1 MNGNPANGPCED
13 YELEVA
19 DLVDGTLAPEKARVV
34 SLHLAGC
41 CRCRKWRDEYA
52 AMDRQLARAIPRPR
66 LTIDFEWKLAARLRA
81 LGGAHVDTREAA
93 EQEYATLMDGLR
105 RRLRAATLGG
115 VATACAVTGC
125 ALAVMP
131 PLVERIRPAL
141 AALDAQTGA
150 LLAGA
155 ASLAIVAGA
164 LAWSFVG
171 GALPGLRLRR

>member
-81 LGGAHVDTREAA
+81 LGGAPVDTRAAA

-105 RRLRAATLGG
+105 RRLRGATIGSAASA
-115 VATACAVTGC
+115 VAAGGC
-125 ALAVMP
+125 ALAVLP
-131 PLVERIRPAL
+131 ALIDRLGPAL
-141 AALDAQTGA
+141 AAFNAPAAWTGA
-150 LLAGA
+150 LVAG
-155 ASLAIVAGA
+155 LAIVAGA
-164 LAWSFVG
+164 LAWSFG
-171 GALPGLRLRR
+171 SGALPGLRLRG